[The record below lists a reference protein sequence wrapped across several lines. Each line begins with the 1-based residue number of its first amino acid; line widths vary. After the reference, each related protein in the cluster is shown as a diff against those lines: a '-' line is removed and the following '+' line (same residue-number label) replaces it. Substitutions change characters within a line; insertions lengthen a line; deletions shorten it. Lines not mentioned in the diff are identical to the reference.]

1 MRELHSCTFPESG
14 GLCQSF
20 SRPFSFFL
28 APRTRISE
36 IALCNT
42 PLRLSLPV
50 TCVGLTT
57 SLIWVP
63 RVFLV
68 CFFFFFFFQKR
79 RPLPVC
85 ASPHSRLVR
94 RMQDHSDKG
103 KTEEVKAPKIKLND
117 KPAGGT
123 PAMRRVVDEAT
134 VVASPGQRRLGV
146 ASPGMRRLQ
155 GTPGTRRANP
165 QEEPAFFNSPAP
177 GRVTQGQLYEPE
189 KKKKGFFSAAA
200 DLNEEEL
207 TPYQNWTTGE
217 LAPNTT
223 GIDVGLRARAARET
237 GPGGTGTGYRGGG
250 APAPQYLGPEALPG
264 ETREEREMRFFLARG
279 EGTKMLENPDAA
291 RNVLGAAGAERLTTR
306 GTVRPGSQRPGT
318 FRSPGPVRPAGITT
332 DVGASRSPGPV
343 RPAGMTPAPVRAV
356 TGTPGPVRN
365 VTGTPGVPRNRGELV
380 VDGQRIVRPADVVK
394 GTPGPVRPAGFT
406 PAMGRPAGLTPAM
419 GRAGG
424 VEGDLRRNMFA
435 DRQAPVQSDQL
446 DIGQQFNAHTAG
458 LDKPPQAGAGEQL
471 SPYENW
477 DGKLA
482 PTAAARRTV
491 GYTSPIQS
499 VAPIEVPRE
508 DIFQGVSTKA
518 RTTVFQFIW
527 ELKLRVFS
535 EGEILEQELRKDPEE
550 RVFLKLIQPKSMD
563 ALRKRSY
570 DSWPMKALHFVDGT
584 MPAFSIF
591 CRRHFI
597 LMLLDALLR
606 GSGQVMM
613 CNNPIGG
620 AIAIGAIFATSGWI
634 GVMAC
639 FGLLCSTLTA
649 YFLGVNRAAWQ
660 GGLFGYNG
668 LLLGAACGNF
678 MAGPWNALTIPIVF
692 VGSTFTSILNL
703 AFGNMLAPIFGA
715 PPLALAFVFMTW
727 IVLGGMFGW
736 QNFNLLPGT
745 AGRFPGPKPGEVT
758 FNVNEAFQAWM
769 RGCGAIYFA
778 GTTWSGVMMVVAMS
792 FFSRISAIMMLCGS
806 MVGLFAA
813 WMAGVNVAEIYGGGY
828 SYDAALAAIGI
839 GGLFYVI
846 SWKVSILAMM
856 AAWFATWLH
865 SALGQ
870 WLAPVG
876 LPALNLGFD
885 LTVIFFVMIQ
895 FSLSGIAVIPLA
907 KISQPEAHYYKTRSL
922 AATLRA
928 LAAIEEMKAEQQAER
943 EALFYEDL
951 MHEQELQEQGN
962 DVENPAA
969 TTEGEA
975 ASTAAA
981 GTETTGAGEKKKK
994 KERKEGEGHKD
1005 DYDSDDSL

>member
-1 MRELHSCTFPESG
+1 
-14 GLCQSF
+14 
-20 SRPFSFFL
+20 
-28 APRTRISE
+28 
-36 IALCNT
+36 
-42 PLRLSLPV
+42 
-50 TCVGLTT
+50 
-57 SLIWVP
+57 
-63 RVFLV
+63 
-68 CFFFFFFFQKR
+68 
-79 RPLPVC
+79 
-85 ASPHSRLVR
+85 
-94 RMQDHSDKG
+94 MQDPSDKG

-117 KPAGGT
+117 KAAGT
-123 PAMRRVVDEAT
+123 PAMRRVVDE
-134 VVASPGQRRLGV
+134 VMVGSPGQRRL
-146 ASPGMRRLQ
+146 AAQSPGMRRLQ
-155 GTPGTRRANP
+155 GTPGMRRANP
-165 QEEPAFFNSPAP
+165 NAPEEPAFFNSPAP
-177 GRVTQGQLYEPE
+177 GRVTQSQLFDPE
-189 KKKKGFFSAAA
+189 KKKKGFFNTAANL
-200 DLNEEEL
+200 DEEEL

-217 LAPNTT
+217 LAPNTA

-237 GPGGTGTGYRGGG
+237 GPGGTGTGYRGGSG
-250 APAPQYLGPEALPG
+250 PAPVYLGPDALPG

-279 EGTKMLENPDAA
+279 EGTKMLEDPDAA
-291 RNVLGAAGAERLTTR
+291 RKVLGAAGAERLTMR
-306 GTVRPGSQRPGT
+306 GSVRPGT
-318 FRSPGPVRPAGITT
+318 FRSPAPVRAPGTDGVPASMT
-332 DVGASRSPGPV
+332 PGPV

-356 TGTPGPVRN
+356 TGTPGPVRAA
-365 VTGTPGVPRNRGELV
+365 TGTPAVPRNRGELV
-380 VDGQRIVRPADVVK
+380 VDGQRVVRPPDAIK
-394 GTPGPVRPAGFT
+394 PG
-406 PAMGRPAGLTPAM
+406 MTPAM
-419 GRAGG
+419 GRAITPSLGRG
-424 VEGDLRRNMFA
+424 PMTPGAQRAAGAEGDLRRNMFSA
-435 DRQAPVQSDQL
+435 GQGQGRPDHVDV
-446 DIGQQFNAHTAG
+446 GQQYQAHQGGA
-458 LDKPPQAGAGEQL
+458 DKGPNEQL

-482 PTAAARRTV
+482 PQPAARRTI
-491 GYTSPIQS
+491 GYTTPVESV
-499 VAPIEVPRE
+499 VAPVLDVPRE
-508 DIFQGVSTKA
+508 DIFQGVSARA

-535 EGEILEQELRKDPEE
+535 EGQILEQELRKEPDD
-550 RVFLKLIQPKSMD
+550 RVYLKLIQPKSMD

-570 DSWPMKALHFVDGT
+570 DNWPWKALHFVDGT
-584 MPAFSIF
+584 MPAWSIF
-591 CRRHFI
+591 CRRHFL
-597 LMLLDALLR
+597 LMFLDALLR

-620 AIAIGAIFATSGWI
+620 AIAIGAIFAANAWI

-639 FGLLCSTLTA
+639 FGLVCSTLTA

-727 IVLGGMFGW
+727 IVLGAMFGW
-736 QNFNLLPGT
+736 QNFDLLPGT
-745 AGRFPGPKPGEVT
+745 AGRFPGPKPGPVT
-758 FNVNEAFQAWM
+758 FDVGLAFQAWM

-778 GTTWSGVMMVVAMS
+778 GTTWSGCMMVFAMT

-806 MVGLFAA
+806 MVGLLAA
-813 WMAGVNVAEIYGGGY
+813 WMAGVDVNQIYGGGY

-846 SWKVSILAMM
+846 SWKVAILAML

-865 SALGQ
+865 SALGM
-870 WLAPVG
+870 WLAPVA

-922 AATLRA
+922 SATLRA

-943 EALFYEDL
+943 EALFYEEL
-951 MHEQELQEQGN
+951 MQEQELQQQNHDIESQTTAQPQEGV
-962 DVENPAA
+962 VEA
-969 TTEGEA
+969 G
-975 ASTAAA
+975 AAA
-981 GTETTGAGEKKKK
+981 EGGEKKKK